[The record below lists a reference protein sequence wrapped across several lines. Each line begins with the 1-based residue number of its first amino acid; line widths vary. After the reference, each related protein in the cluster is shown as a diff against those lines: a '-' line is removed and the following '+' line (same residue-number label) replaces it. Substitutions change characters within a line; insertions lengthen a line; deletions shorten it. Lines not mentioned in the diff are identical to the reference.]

1 MSNYSNFLSR
11 LEKVKQRGQG
21 SWIACCPAHSDT
33 TPSLAI
39 DVGKDG
45 RLLLKCWAGCSN
57 LDVISAVGVSWAELY
72 PPEDRHYNSIA
83 RRNGIK
89 ERTTDD
95 YIVDLANNSKPLSD
109 RQVSEAERA
118 ALRGGKEFGFSKMVK
133 REASK

>member
-1 MSNYSNFLSR
+1 M
-11 LEKVKQRGQG
+11 GA
-21 SWIACCPAHSDT
+21 SWE
-33 TPSLAI
+33 
-39 DVGKDG
+39 
-45 RLLLKCWAGCSN
+45 
-57 LDVISAVGVSWAELY
+57 ELY

-95 YIVDLANNSKPLSD
+95 FIVDLANNSKPLNE
-109 RQVSEAERA
+109 RQVAEAERA

>member
-1 MSNYSNFLSR
+1 MGNYENFLSR
-11 LEKVKQRGQG
+11 LDKVKQKGQG
-21 SWIACCPAHSDT
+21 SWVACCPAHSDT
-33 TPSLAI
+33 SPSLAI

-45 RLLLKCWAGCSN
+45 RLLLHCWAGCSN
-57 LDVISAVGVSWAELY
+57 LDVITSVGVSWEELY
-72 PPEDRHYNSIA
+72 PEEDRHYNSIA

-95 YIVDLANNSKPLSD
+95 YIVDLANNSKPLND
-109 RQVSEAERA
+109 RQVAEAERA

>member
-1 MSNYSNFLSR
+1 M
-11 LEKVKQRGQG
+11 
-21 SWIACCPAHSDT
+21 
-33 TPSLAI
+33 
-39 DVGKDG
+39 
-45 RLLLKCWAGCSN
+45 
-57 LDVISAVGVSWAELY
+57 DVISAVGVSWAELY

-133 REASK
+133 REAFK